1 MSVIAESLR
10 RTMPVRADV
19 TWRAATLRAAK
30 VGAVDVMPPA
40 SRCDKCENR
49 SLMAY
54 TDGVTAESEALNAV
68 DRQIL
73 SILKQDARIPWQ
85 MLGERVGLSANAA
98 ADRVRRLMRRRVISR
113 FTVVVD
119 QRTLGRSLSAIIDAR
134 ITTTPKFDETLRKRD
149 DVVWAAHVTGVPDVK
164 ILVACEGTDGLDKFL
179 QWLHKQGATDMRT
192 DVVLRPIV

>member
-1 MSVIAESLR
+1 
-10 RTMPVRADV
+10 
-19 TWRAATLRAAK
+19 
-30 VGAVDVMPPA
+30 
-40 SRCDKCENR
+40 
-49 SLMAY
+49 
-54 TDGVTAESEALNAV
+54 
-68 DRQIL
+68 
-73 SILKQDARIPWQ
+73 

-134 ITTTPKFDETLRKRD
+134 ITTTPKFDEALRNRD

-179 QWLHKQGATDMRT
+179 QWLHKQGATDTRT